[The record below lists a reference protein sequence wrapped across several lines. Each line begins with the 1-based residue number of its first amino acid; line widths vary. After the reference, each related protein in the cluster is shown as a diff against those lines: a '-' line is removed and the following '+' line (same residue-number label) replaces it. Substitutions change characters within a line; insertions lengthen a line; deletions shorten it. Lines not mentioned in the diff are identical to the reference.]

1 MITASDEVGDLLSRG
16 REEGILIAVD
26 LNDVRMAE
34 RALPSGGL
42 ETGPA
47 DESGICPAKHLERTM
62 PRGIQQKGRKGQ
74 FLDDAPGD
82 DVG

>member
-16 REEGILIAVD
+16 REERILIAVN

-47 DESGICPAKHLERTM
+47 DECGICSAKHFERAL
-62 PRGIQQKGRKGQ
+62 PRGIQ
-74 FLDDAPGD
+74 
-82 DVG
+82 